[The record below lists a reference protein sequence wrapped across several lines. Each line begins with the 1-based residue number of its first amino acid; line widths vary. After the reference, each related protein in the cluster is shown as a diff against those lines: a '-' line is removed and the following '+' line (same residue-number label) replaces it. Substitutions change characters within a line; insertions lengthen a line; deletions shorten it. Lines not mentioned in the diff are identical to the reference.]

1 MLEKHTQ
8 YREISLKQPDDII
21 LAEDTNQLMTNI
33 SMLKGGE
40 DNEPPLSNIKEL
52 KERIDNLSKGSIEN
66 IQASEVAFDNT
77 KSNLNFTIGYDFP
90 PIKNAL
96 KDNYTFELVDINNL
110 ETQFNDAN
118 AQIIHITKE
127 NGKYYLKGNLILKDS
142 QNLFT
147 PRSVDNETDLGKVFC
162 ILQQFINKEYS
173 TTDFTIETT
182 LYYIPLLK
190 INCSGELNKEYNINI
205 ELDDIK
211 NIDENFI
218 CFYDYNNKQEVF
230 TLINNNQKVFLKGSL
245 NNNNNNTDC
254 LILNPNIE
262 NYFEVFED
270 DSNYIKD
277 EETGLL
283 YYFKKEVQDYTDVN
297 QNYAN
302 VFATY
307 YSLILK
313 ENTTNIQLEA
323 TKNNILN
330 KIEKEK
336 NIQNAIDILAS
347 HYELNKLKK
356 TSNIIIEDTKLA
368 IYDLYTYNRA
378 YMIGNLLFTV
388 FFPSEIGVLSL
399 INLNNTYINNEYQ
412 SMIYDFNA
420 LGFKSIKMNYP
431 TSNKVHAFCIELLAG
446 NEEEQNAIND
456 LKEQFNNNSF
466 LLFNKITFIAKDGFD
481 NFDIMTEDV
490 REHIKLIEEQ
500 I

>member
-1 MLEKHTQ
+1 MLEKPTQ
-8 YREISLKQPDDII
+8 YRDISLKQPDDII

-33 SMLKGGE
+33 SILKGGE

-52 KERIDNLSKGSIEN
+52 KERIDNLRNIEN
-66 IQASEVAFDNT
+66 VQASEVAFDNT

-90 PIKNAL
+90 PIKNPL

-127 NGKYYLKGNLILKDS
+127 NEKYYLKGNLILKDAQS
-142 QNLFT
+142 LFT
-147 PRSVDNETDLGKVFC
+147 PRSVDNEIDLGKVFS

-173 TTDFTIETT
+173 TADFTIETT
-182 LYYIPLLK
+182 LHYIPLLK
-190 INCSGELNKEYNINI
+190 IDCSGELNKENNINI

-218 CFYDYNNKQEVF
+218 CYYDSNTKKEVF
-230 TLINNNQKVFLKGSL
+230 TLINNNQKIFLKGYASS
-245 NNNNNNTDC
+245 TSYT
-254 LILNPNIE
+254 ILNPNIE
-262 NYFEVFED
+262 KYFDIFED
-270 DSNYIKD
+270 DENYIRD

-283 YYFKKEVQDYTDVN
+283 YYFKKEIQDYTDIN

-323 TKNNILN
+323 TKNNTLN
-330 KIEKEK
+330 IIEKEK

-378 YMIGNLLFTV
+378 YMIESLLFTV
-388 FFPSEIGVLSL
+388 FFPSEIGVVSL

-420 LGFKSIKMNYP
+420 LGLKSIKMNYP
-431 TSNKVHAFCIELLAG
+431 TSNKVHAFCINFLAG
-446 NEEEQNAIND
+446 NEEEQNTIND
-456 LKEQFNNNSF
+456 LKEQFNNDDT

-490 REHIKLIEEQ
+490 KEHIKLIEEQ